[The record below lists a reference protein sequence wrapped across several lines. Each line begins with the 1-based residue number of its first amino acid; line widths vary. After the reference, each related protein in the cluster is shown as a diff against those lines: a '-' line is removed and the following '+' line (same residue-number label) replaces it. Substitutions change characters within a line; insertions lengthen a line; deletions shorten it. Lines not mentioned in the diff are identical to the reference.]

1 MQIHAMQIHLSR
13 VLKCVHVMLFRM
25 VCHLLL
31 SCESH
36 DEQAKDGDEAGCS
49 NQLPLDVGCTL
60 PPDRRCSPYDAP
72 DDWIYGIGA
81 FIRSSDAEMVSEA
94 YLDAT
99 RKALDEGER
108 RALAENLH
116 MCAAAEPAATTTTQV
131 QPRFLWA

>member
-49 NQLPLDVGCTL
+49 NELPLDMGFN
-60 PPDRRCSPYDAP
+60 
-72 DDWIYGIGA
+72 DWIYGTGT

-116 MCAAAEPAATTTTQV
+116 MRAAAEPAATTTMTEAQV
-131 QPRFLWA
+131 QPRFLCA